1 MMYDHDEE
9 EGLACVHSDTTRVC
23 DVDGGCDACAEYV
36 VEHEGNTWHL
46 CEAHILAY
54 EAEHGEVWA

>member
-1 MMYDHDEE
+1 
-9 EGLACVHSDTTRVC
+9 
-23 DVDGGCDACAEYV
+23 V